1 MGGGISILNNEQL
14 VFDELENKFKEDPTK
29 TTEILKKCNKKLKKL
44 RRNPS
49 NFVPP
54 SEQEILNKF
63 KEMDFNGNNIIS
75 LAEIDKYIS
84 ERYPIFDNKLALMRS
99 YKAADTNNNGF
110 ISYKEFKN
118 LWKYIVYF
126 NKQWEK
132 FDEIDVDSDR
142 RISFEEFKIMSVSL
156 FDTKLSH
163 KEAVYFFE
171 LIDINNAG
179 MILFNEF
186 CAFMIKRKIA
196 LE

>member
-84 ERYPIFDNKLALMRS
+84 ERYPIFDNKPALMRS

-126 NKQWEK
+126 NKLWEK

-142 RISFEEFKIMSVSL
+142 RISFQEFKIMSESL
-156 FDTKLSH
+156 FDSKLSH
-163 KEAVYFFE
+163 KEALYFFE
-171 LIDINNAG
+171 LIDVNNAG

>member
-84 ERYPIFDNKLALMRS
+84 ERYPIFDNKPALMRS

-126 NKQWEK
+126 NKLWEK
-132 FDEIDVDSDR
+132 FDEIDFDSDR
-142 RISFEEFKIMSVSL
+142 RISFQEFKIMSESL
-156 FDTKLSH
+156 FDSKLSH
-163 KEAVYFFE
+163 KEALYFFE
-171 LIDINNAG
+171 LIDVNNAG

>member
-1 MGGGISILNNEQL
+1 MGSGVSILTNESI
-14 VFDELENKFKEDPTK
+14 VFDHLEQKYKEDPIK
-29 TTEILKKCNKKLKKL
+29 TTQLVNKCNKKLKKL

-49 NFVPP
+49 NFLPP
-54 SEQEILNKF
+54 SEQEIVQKF
-63 KEMDFNGNNIIS
+63 KDMDFNGNNIIS

-84 ERYPIFDNKLALMRS
+84 EKYPIFDNKPALMRS

-110 ISYKEFKN
+110 ISLKEFKN

-126 NKQWEK
+126 NKLWEK
-132 FDEIDVDSDR
+132 FDEIDVNSDK
-142 RISFEEFKIMSVSL
+142 RINFKEFKVMSNSL
-156 FDTKLSH
+156 FESKLND
-163 KEAVYFFE
+163 KEAVYYFE
-171 LIDINNAG
+171 LIDKDNAG

>member
-84 ERYPIFDNKLALMRS
+84 ERYPIFDNKPALMRS